1 MRLAVCGH
9 FMRKSSVAFLPL
21 ALPCLALL
29 LPPRTAS
36 AFTIETPATQG
47 CHERLAL
54 AGYQRVQ
61 EEWPEVVGPLSSR
74 GDDEALIADVPFK
87 VPRSLRSI
95 GPVTLMLGVRDNDV
109 KEHGATDL
117 KNLTS
122 AASEPAGQAEHCLRS
137 IEQDGPD
144 GSRQAVEA
152 CRAYIRETLLSALD
166 GLDDAGHVSNDKRET
181 MKVSLAIRDE
191 IDVDVPLFFLR
202 AGQALHAIQ
211 DSFTHTFR
219 NPEELGKIRV
229 VLNFIEYT
237 QGTLDEEVDGPAHAS
252 EMDVC
257 DDPDELRTERHAW
270 AEEASGVALAAV
282 LNPTL
287 SLAEKEQAIDSMLD
301 QYVAYDTSMDC
312 TIENGWCDAPE
323 KAYGSPPL
331 GCQMSGSAPRS
342 GAPLLLAA
350 LVGSVLAL
358 RRRRIAGSLL
368 ALTAMFSS
376 IREARAD
383 DEKSGPIDGPAA
395 ALAGTSEAARPGK
408 LDKAGAFFGRIA
420 TGASY
425 DNAAFTTG
433 IGIRYQFA
441 RNWMVGFDGEWNPY
455 IATHPAG
462 VRRGSANAYFSLIR
476 RFQLRHASLNLRSY
490 VSLGGSML
498 LFDLVGADKYSKGP
512 YFGIN
517 FLGIEW
523 KMARGFY
530 LTVDPTSIAIPVP
543 NTVGVPFM
551 YVQYRFLV
559 GLEFGG

>member
-1 MRLAVCGH
+1 
-9 FMRKSSVAFLPL
+9 MRKSPIAFLSL
-21 ALPCLALL
+21 ALPCLAVSFS
-29 LPPRTAS
+29 PGAAS

-47 CHERLAL
+47 CHESLAI
-54 AGYQRVQ
+54 AGYRRVQ
-61 EEWPEVVGPLSSR
+61 EEWPETVGPLASR
-74 GDDEALIADVPFK
+74 GDDDALIADLPFK

-95 GPVTLMLGVRDNDV
+95 GPVALLLGVRDNDV

-181 MKVSLAIRDE
+181 FKVSLAIRDE

-202 AGQALHAIQ
+202 AGRGLHAIQ

-219 NPEELGKIRV
+219 NPDETPGKIRV

-237 QGTLDEEVDGPAHAS
+237 QGTLDEAVDGPAHAS
-252 EMDVC
+252 ELDVC
-257 DDPDELRTERHAW
+257 DDPDELRTERHAM
-270 AEEASGVALAAV
+270 AAEASGVAMMAL
-282 LNPTL
+282 LDP
-287 SLAEKEQAIDSMLD
+287 SLDRSGKEQAIDAMLD
-301 QYVAYDTSMDC
+301 QYVAYDTEADC
-312 TIENGWCDAPE
+312 SLENGWCDAPE
-323 KAYGSPPL
+323 KKYGSPPL
-331 GCQMSGSAPRS
+331 GCQMSGGAPRS
-342 GAPLLLAA
+342 GFPLLLTA
-350 LVGSVLAL
+350 LVGSMLAL
-358 RRRRIAGSLL
+358 RRRRIA
-368 ALTAMFSS
+368 ALFSVMAAWGG
-376 IREARAD
+376 IREARA
-383 DEKSGPIDGPAA
+383 DEKSGPIDGPAS
-395 ALAGTSEAARPGK
+395 ALAGTSQAAQPGK

-433 IGIRYQFA
+433 LGIRYQFA

-455 IATHPAG
+455 VATHPAR
-462 VRRGSANAYFSLIR
+462 VRPGSANAYFSLIR

-490 VSLGGSML
+490 VSHGGSML

>member
-1 MRLAVCGH
+1 
-9 FMRKSSVAFLPL
+9 MRKSPIALLPL
-21 ALPCLALL
+21 TLSCLAVLL
-29 LPPRTAS
+29 APGTAS

-47 CHERLAL
+47 CHERLAI
-54 AGYQRVQ
+54 AGYRRVQ
-61 EEWPEVVGPLSSR
+61 AEWPDVVGPLASR

-87 VPRSLRSI
+87 VPKSLRSI
-95 GPVTLMLGVRDNDV
+95 GPVTLLLGVRDNDV

-117 KNLTS
+117 KNLTV
-122 AASEPAGQAEHCLRS
+122 AASQPAGQAEHCLRS

-166 GLDDAGHVSNDKRET
+166 GLDEAGHVSNDKRET
-181 MKVSLAIRDE
+181 FKVSLAIRSE
-191 IDVDVPLFFLR
+191 IDVHVPLFFLR
-202 AGQALHAIQ
+202 AGRALHAIQ

-219 NPEELGKIRV
+219 NPDEPGKIRV
-229 VLNFIEYT
+229 VLNFVEYT
-237 QGTLDEEVDGPAHAS
+237 QDTLDEAVDGPAHAS
-252 EMDVC
+252 ELDVC
-257 DDPDELRTERHAW
+257 DDPDELRTERHAL
-270 AEEASGVALAAV
+270 AEEASGVALAAL
-282 LNPTL
+282 LNPAL
-287 SLAEKEQAIDSMLD
+287 DRHGKEQAVDTLLD
-301 QYVAYDTSMDC
+301 DYIAYDTAADC
-312 TIENGWCDAPE
+312 TLENGWCDAPE

-368 ALTAMFSS
+368 SLTAVFCS

-383 DEKSGPIDGPAA
+383 DKKSGPIDGPAA

-408 LDKAGAFFGRIA
+408 LDKPGAFFARVA

-425 DNAAFTTG
+425 DNAAFSTG
-433 IGIRYQFA
+433 LGVRYQFA
-441 RNWMVGFDGEWNPY
+441 RNWMLGFDGEWNPY
-455 IATHPAG
+455 IATHPRT
-462 VRRGSANAYFSLIR
+462 VRTGSANAYFSLIR

-498 LFDLVGADKYSKGP
+498 LFDLVGADKFSKGP

-517 FLGIEW
+517 FMGIEW

-543 NTVGVPFM
+543 NIVGVPFM